1 MNRSGQEQRWVV
13 AYDSPC
19 DQRRR
24 KLATLLEGY
33 GVRVQHSVFECQLR
47 AETVAQL
54 QRRLLKLIRADQD
67 RVRLWPLSQ
76 RCCARIVNLG
86 TPVPEPGFSD
96 IVI

>member
-1 MNRSGQEQRWVV
+1 MSSSAEQRWVV

-19 DQRRR
+19 DKRRR

-47 AETVAQL
+47 PETVAQL
-54 QRRLLKLIRADQD
+54 QRRLQKLIHPDQD

-76 RCCARIVNLG
+76 RCCSRIVNLG
-86 TPVPEPGFSD
+86 IDVPTPGFSD
-96 IVI
+96 LII

>member
-1 MNRSGQEQRWVV
+1 MSDRGEQRWVV

-19 DQRRR
+19 DKRRR

-47 AETVAQL
+47 PATVAQL
-54 QRRLLKLIRADQD
+54 RQRLERLINPTLD
-67 RVRLWPLSQ
+67 RVRLWPLSA

-86 TPVPEPGFSD
+86 INVPAPGVTD
-96 IVI
+96 IVV

>member
-1 MNRSGQEQRWVV
+1 MSSTGEERWVV

-19 DQRRR
+19 DKRRR

-47 AETVAQL
+47 RETVVQL
-54 QRRLLKLIRADQD
+54 QRRLGKLIRPDED
-67 RVRLWPLSQ
+67 RVRLWPVSQ

-86 TPVPEPGFSD
+86 TPAPAPGLSD
-96 IVI
+96 LVV

>member
-1 MNRSGQEQRWVV
+1 MNAGTEQRWVV

-19 DQRRR
+19 DKRRR

-47 AETVAQL
+47 PETVAQL
-54 QRRLLKLIRADQD
+54 QRRLQKLIRVEQD

-86 TPVPEPGFSD
+86 LPVPVPGFPD

>member
-1 MNRSGQEQRWVV
+1 MRGEPEQRWVV

-19 DQRRR
+19 DKRQR

-47 AETVAQL
+47 PSTLTQL
-54 QRRLLKLIRADQD
+54 RLRLERLIKSDQD
-67 RVRLWPLSQ
+67 RVRLWPLS
-76 RCCARIVNLG
+76 RRNCARIVNLG
-86 TPVPEPGFSD
+86 IDVPAPGFSD

>member
-1 MNRSGQEQRWVV
+1 MKEQPEQRWVV

-19 DQRRR
+19 DKRRR

-47 AETVAQL
+47 PTILTQL
-54 QRRLLKLIRADQD
+54 RLRLERLIKSDQD
-67 RVRLWPLSQ
+67 RVRLWPLS
-76 RCCARIVNLG
+76 RRNCARIVNLG
-86 TPVPEPGFSD
+86 IDVPTPGFSD